1 MAISET
7 DNRIN
12 FPPTL
17 VDFDNVVGI
26 TGQPHDNIPAP
37 GQQPRYDWAR
47 IYWLGLLANQS
58 SFSPPNGVDGQYRT
72 GTLWFNRNTLSF
84 EVWNG
89 TSWISISNAIQLNS
103 SGNYSLQQFYNDT
116 INNLKAITKKFT
128 FSGITTSFTTT
139 IIPVPTNISSV
150 ISADI
155 SIYFPLVYIN
165 GSLVDPRNCQISG
178 PGTSINLL
186 SGVVLNQNV
195 RFTVIID
202 HFDVFDANTVFA

>member
-186 SGVVLNQNV
+186 SGVVLNQND